1 MFFGI
6 GAEVCA
12 QARAEGLELLEPT
25 MGALVRHLQAATDG
39 FDPATHHEATPHDR
53 HGWMDPNIMWVFTKL
68 GASAAAAAAPLLLVE
83 VGSWKGQSSCAF
95 AKRLKSLGDGHR
107 LVCIDTW
114 LGAPEFWTWGLLDR
128 SRGGSLRPRFGLPT
142 VYYTFLAN
150 VFRQGLQ
157 GVVAPLPISSVQ
169 GAQVLAH
176 YGCAADAV
184 YVDGAHE
191 HDAVLADLN
200 AYWPLVRPGG
210 VIFGD
215 DYCAEWPGVVAAVEA
230 FAAARRLSV
239 EVRGIV
245 WFVSKPA
252 ADAECAAGVP
262 VACRPGDGAVEAC
275 ATTDDRGSRRQ
286 HERRSFASGLVLGA
300 SLAAGAGL
308 LLARRAVTCR

>member
-1 MFFGI
+1 MFTGT

-12 QARAEGLELLEPT
+12 QARAEGLEVLEPT
-25 MGALVRHLQAATDG
+25 MDALIRHLQAATTG
-39 FDPATHHEATPHDR
+39 FDPAAHHEATPHDR

-68 GASAAAAAAPLLLVE
+68 GLGANDAPLLLVE

-95 AKRLKSLGDGHR
+95 AKHLKSLGDGHR

-114 LGAPEFWTWGLLDR
+114 QGAPEFWTWGLLDR

-150 VFRQGLQ
+150 VFRQSLQ
-157 GVVAPLPISSVQ
+157 SVVAPLPISSVQ

-191 HDAVLADLN
+191 YDAVLADLD
-200 AYWPLVRPGG
+200 AYWPLVRTGG

-215 DYCAEWPGVVAAVEA
+215 DYCDEWPGVVAAVEA

-252 ADAECAAGVP
+252 ASDVRCTDGGAAACSSDALVK
-262 VACRPGDGAVEAC
+262 AC
-275 ATTDDRGSRRQ
+275 ATDDRRQ
-286 HERRSFASGLVLGA
+286 QRLSFALGLVLGA

-308 LLARRAVTCR
+308 LLARHAAKGR